1 MIKSISVVYLHSAHG
16 EELSNWYTEKLG
28 LVVKAAFPGWTEF
41 AMPGGSRFAIDHTG
55 FPSSVV
61 QRQPVMISFEVD
73 DIRAAVE
80 EFAARGVRFYP
91 SKENTV
97 FDVGPSLV
105 ATFEDAEG
113 NWAQLNQIKT
123 VD

>member
-1 MIKSISVVYLHSAHG
+1 MIKSISVVYLHSSHG
-16 EELSNWYTEKLG
+16 SQLAGWYSDKLG
-28 LVVKAAFPGWTEF
+28 LPVKAAFPGWTEF
-41 AMPGGSRFAIDHTG
+41 ELEGGSRFAIDYIG

-73 DIRAAVE
+73 DIRTAVDE
-80 EFAARGVRFYP
+80 LAARGVRFYP
-91 SKENTV
+91 SKEDTI

-113 NWAQLNQIKT
+113 NWAQLSEIKAGG
-123 VD
+123 